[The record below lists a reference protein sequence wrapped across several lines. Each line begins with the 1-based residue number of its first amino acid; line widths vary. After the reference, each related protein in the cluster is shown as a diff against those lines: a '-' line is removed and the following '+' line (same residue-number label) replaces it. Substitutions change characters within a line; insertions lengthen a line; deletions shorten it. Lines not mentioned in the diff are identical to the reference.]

1 MLKRSYVLTKTAESD
16 FRSARD
22 WSLKRWGKS
31 ITQQY
36 FKDLH
41 EGAESIAKNQFALAE
56 SSDLTSSEQLLV
68 WPVREHYIIY
78 LPFKK
83 QKIIIVALIRQSR
96 DVPAILGENRFIIE
110 RELKKINGIK
120 LP

>member
-1 MLKRSYVLTKTAESD
+1 MPKRSYILTKTAEFD

-22 WSLKRWGKS
+22 WSLKRWGKL

-41 EGAESIAKNQFALAE
+41 EGAEGIAKNHFALAE
-56 SSDLTSSEQLLV
+56 SADLTNSEQLLV

-78 LPFKK
+78 FPFKNK
-83 QKIIIVALIRQSR
+83 QIIIVALIRQSR
-96 DVPAILGENRFIIE
+96 DVPSILGENRFIIE
-110 RELKKINGIK
+110 RELKKISEK
-120 LP
+120 

>member
-1 MLKRSYVLTKTAESD
+1 MRKRSYVLTKTAESD
-16 FRSARD
+16 FRSARV
-22 WSLKRWGKS
+22 WSLKRWGTS

-41 EGAESIAKNQFALAE
+41 EGAESIAKSHVALTE
-56 SSDLTSSEQLLV
+56 SSYLTNSAQLLV

-78 LPFKK
+78 LPSKK

-96 DVPAILGENRFIIE
+96 DVPSILGANHFIIE
-110 RELKKINGIK
+110 RELKKINEID